1 MESEITSRWP
11 YPDPSGPDPDR
22 DNATVFDTTSAE
34 RIALKLEEL
43 DKDGALMKPLLGEI
57 EARMSIYRKLWQG
70 DPETSIMS
78 SVGFCVDDLRVFLA
92 NEAKVFPAADLTA
105 IVLQWAEI
113 LIGERRRRIGRFGK
127 NFQP

>member
-1 MESEITSRWP
+1 
-11 YPDPSGPDPDR
+11 
-22 DNATVFDTTSAE
+22 
-34 RIALKLEEL
+34 
-43 DKDGALMKPLLGEI
+43 MKPLLGEI